1 MYLREWDKLNSLVLK
16 WRADANELMRM
27 IRADDYPD
35 PQTRVRMFEDALVL
49 RDCARSLKRRI
60 NALYRVT
67 RGAG

>member
-1 MYLREWDKLNSLVLK
+1 MLLREYEKLHTLVDK
-16 WRADANELMRM
+16 WRADANELMRL

-60 NALYRVT
+60 DRLYR
-67 RGAG
+67 RGG